1 MSRWRLGSKAD
12 RFGIKKVWSIDNIK
26 FDSGRE
32 LNRYLEL
39 KLLERAGVITDLE
52 LQPRIPI
59 VIGGVKVMMLSK
71 RYHKNGRQLTYVGDF
86 RYLDLERNLTIL
98 EDVKM
103 ESGHR
108 PDAYKIKRAL
118 IHAMG
123 LEITEV

>member
-1 MSRWRLGSKAD
+1 MARWRLGSQAD
-12 RFGIKKVWSIDNIK
+12 RYDVKKVYSIDNIK
-26 FDSGRE
+26 FDSKRE

-52 LQPRIPI
+52 LQPRIRI
-59 VIGGVKVMMLSK
+59 VIGGVEVKMISR
-71 RYHKNGRQLTYVGDF
+71 RYPNGRALTYVGDF
-86 RYLDLERNLTIL
+86 RYLDLEKNATIL

-103 ESGHR
+103 NSGHR
-108 PDAYKIKRAL
+108 PDVYKVKRAL

>member
-1 MSRWRLGSKAD
+1 MRWRLGSKAD
-12 RFGIKKVWSIDNIK
+12 RYGISKVHSIDGIK
-26 FDSGRE
+26 FDSRRE

-59 VIGGVKVMMLSK
+59 VIGDVPVLMKSK
-71 RYHKNGRQLTYVGDF
+71 RYPNGRHLTYVGDF
-86 RYLDLERNLTIL
+86 RYLDLELKLTIL

-103 ESGHR
+103 ESGHL
-108 PDAYKIKRAL
+108 PDVYKVKRAL
-118 IHAMG
+118 VQAMG

>member
-1 MSRWRLGSKAD
+1 MRWRLGSKGD
-12 RFGIKKVWSIDNIK
+12 RYGISKVHSIDGIK
-26 FDSGRE
+26 FDSQRE

-59 VIGGVKVMMLSK
+59 VIGGIPVLMKSK
-71 RYHKNGRQLTYVGDF
+71 RYPNGRALTYVGDF
-86 RYLDLERNLTIL
+86 RYLDLELKLTIL

-103 ESGHR
+103 QSGHL
-108 PDAYKIKRAL
+108 PDVYKVKRAL
-118 IHAMG
+118 VQAMG